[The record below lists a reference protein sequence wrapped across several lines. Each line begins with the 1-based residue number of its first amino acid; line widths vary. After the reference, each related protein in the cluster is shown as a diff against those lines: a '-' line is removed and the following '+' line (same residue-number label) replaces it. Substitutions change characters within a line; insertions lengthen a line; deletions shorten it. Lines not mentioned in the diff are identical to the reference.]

1 MRAQSAGLQRMHD
14 EERVTQPLRQCGRYV
29 AGASGVVSEVS
40 AKDDSHGF
48 MFLLKLSG
56 LAR

>member
-1 MRAQSAGLQRMHD
+1 MHD